1 MINIKK
7 VFLLVI
13 NLLAL
18 VGIGLSLSLQQSQQ
32 ADRILNNNG
41 LSPKYNVYKVS
52 NNKTIKELITDLNK
66 YPNNQ
71 IQVHLKSKYDTDRVL
86 IWANYTPSS
95 LPLEKSSDRYFSKSD
110 FTNQVPLAV
119 VGEAAKNNVI
129 TYQNHPYLKLDNQ
142 YISVIGQFKN
152 SAKAK
157 GYYLITG
164 VNLPTANEKL
174 KNYIISVDGLSN
186 KQATTL
192 AKQLKASHKVVDY
205 ATTYNRQHGINPT
218 KKFIFTLLCVVVILC
233 SSWIWGM
240 IDSNQN
246 RRLLVKRDII
256 QFLVKNNIFRFV
268 MENLVLIGF
277 TYLAI
282 QALCFFL
289 NKQSLLG
296 LYFIIYLLECAT
308 YGLSL
313 LFNQRKDKNHAKN
326 TDRV

>member
-7 VFLLVI
+7 VFLLII

-41 LSPKYNVYKVS
+41 LSPKYNVYTVK
-52 NNKTIKELITDLNK
+52 NKKTVRNLITSLSK
-66 YPNNQ
+66 YKNEQ
-71 IQVHLKSKYDTDRVL
+71 IQVHLKSKYDTNRVL
-86 IWANYTPSS
+86 IWANYTPTS
-95 LPLEKSSDRYFSKSD
+95 LPLAKSNDRYFSKSD

-119 VGEAAKNNVI
+119 VGEGAKSNIV
-129 TYQNHPYLKLDNQ
+129 TYQNHPYLKLDNE
-142 YISVIGQFKN
+142 YISIIGQFKN

-164 VNLPTANEKL
+164 LNLPTANEKL
-174 KNYIISVDGLSN
+174 KNYTISVDGLNN
-186 KQATTL
+186 KQAIAL
-192 AKQLKASHKVVDY
+192 SRDLKSAYKVVDY

-218 KKFIFTLLCVVVILC
+218 KKFIFTLGCIVVILIV
-233 SSWIWGM
+233 SWIWGLM
-240 IDSNQN
+240 DSIGK
-246 RRLLVKRDII
+246 RKLLVKQDII
-256 QFLVKNNIFRFV
+256 RFLIKNNIFRFV
-268 MENLVLIGF
+268 MENLILIGF

-289 NKQSLLG
+289 NKKSLLG
-296 LYFIIYLLECAT
+296 LYFIIYLLECVT

-313 LFNQRKDKNHAKN
+313 LFNHRKDKKDAKN
-326 TDRV
+326 TY